1 MKGRVGKTSILNKYI
16 NNKFNDV
23 QEMTINSG
31 YLEKDVTFDNDRFTF
46 CFWVIICNCRIQQDK
61 RSSMHLL
68 LYTIEMQKVLF

>member
-16 NNKFNDV
+16 NNKFNDA

-46 CFWVIICNCRIQQDK
+46 CFWVIICNIGYSRTREVRCTYSYI
-61 RSSMHLL
+61 L
-68 LYTIEMQKVLF
+68 